1 MAADFEAGLEAYKR
15 GDYATALEEWRPLAE
30 QGLARAQHDLG
41 FMYDNGEGVAQD
53 HSEAARWY
61 RLAAEQGL
69 AEAQNNLGVLYED
82 GEGGARDN
90 VKALMWYSL
99 AAARFP
105 PGEDRDLAV
114 SNRDRIEQR
123 MTPAQVAEA
132 QRFARQWKPK

>member
-1 MAADFEAGLEAYKR
+1 MAADFQTGLEAYKR
-15 GDYATALEEWRPLAE
+15 GNYATALEEWRPLAE

-82 GEGGARDN
+82 GESDTRDN

-105 PGEDRDLAV
+105 PGEDRDLAA

-132 QRFARQWKPK
+132 QRFAREWKPK

>member
-1 MAADFEAGLEAYKR
+1 MAADFQAGLEAYKR

-82 GEGGARDN
+82 GESDTRDN
-90 VKALMWYSL
+90 VKALM
-99 AAARFP
+99 
-105 PGEDRDLAV
+105 
-114 SNRDRIEQR
+114 
-123 MTPAQVAEA
+123 
-132 QRFARQWKPK
+132 

>member
-1 MAADFEAGLEAYKR
+1 MAADFQTGLEAYKR
-15 GDYATALEEWRPLAE
+15 GNYATALEEWRPLAE

-82 GEGGARDN
+82 GESDTRDN

-105 PGEDRDLAV
+105 PGEDRDTAV
-114 SNRDRIEQR
+114 RNREIVEAKMSPD
-123 MTPAQVAEA
+123 QVAEP
-132 QRFARQWKPK
+132 QRLARKWKPK

>member
-1 MAADFEAGLEAYKR
+1 MAADFQTGLEAYKR
-15 GDYATALEEWRPLAE
+15 GNYATALEEWRPLAE

-82 GEGGARDN
+82 GESDTRDYVQAHKWYSLAITRSSPGEDLNPLVSARDN
-90 VKALMWYSL
+90 VEALMT
-99 AAARFP
+99 P
-105 PGEDRDLAV
+105 
-114 SNRDRIEQR
+114 EQI
-123 MTPAQVAEA
+123 VEA
-132 QRFARQWKPK
+132 QRLAREWKPK

>member
-1 MAADFEAGLEAYKR
+1 MAADFQTGLEAYKR
-15 GDYATALEEWRPLAE
+15 GNYATALEEWRPLAE

-82 GEGGARDN
+82 GESDTRDN

-105 PGEDRDLAV
+105 PGEDRDTAV
-114 SNRDRIEQR
+114 RNRKIVATQ
-123 MTPAQVAEA
+123 MTPEQLAEA
-132 QRFARQWKPK
+132 QRLASEWKPK